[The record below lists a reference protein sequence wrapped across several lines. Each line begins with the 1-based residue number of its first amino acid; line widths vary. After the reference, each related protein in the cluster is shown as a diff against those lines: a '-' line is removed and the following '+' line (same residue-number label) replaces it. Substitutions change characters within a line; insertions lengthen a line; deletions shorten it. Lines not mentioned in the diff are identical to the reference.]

1 MKKLLC
7 LISILLFLAGCA
19 SMPTATIDSGIEGR
33 VWIGPTCPVV
43 QIDNPCPDKPYQAS
57 LTVLTPNGKKIASF
71 QTEADGTFHLSLAQ
85 GEYVLRPESPGGIPH
100 APEQTFSVL
109 PGQITPLTV
118 TYDSGIR

>member
-43 QIDNPCPDKPYQAS
+43 QIDNPCPDKPYQAT
-57 LTVLTPNGKKIASF
+57 LTVLTPNGKRIASF

-85 GEYVLRPESPGGIPH
+85 GEYVLRPESPGGIPY
-100 APEQTFSVL
+100 APEQTFTVL